1 MRKKIISMLLAIS
14 VIITG
19 ICSCSSKTD
28 VNSSANSSTS
38 SSTNEVMLKVTET
51 LSNDG
56 QTKLYKSEDLKVI
69 ALASAPTQIIKWRFS
84 KPYEGEDKVVT
95 LKLSRIA
102 SSVKAEKESE
112 GHKMADN
119 SSDVEVSATLKNGDT
134 EISFE
139 VPKEAITEAKEM
151 EVELPKDVEVKEVVA
166 EEANT
171 TDSTTQVATTTSKA
185 PETTTVKETTTT
197 PATTKKPEET
207 KAPETTATTTVT
219 TTSVPVTEAP
229 KPKWTEEKMDTTKM
243 YVSVESCYAREE
255 AVLGA
260 TTSKLY
266 YFADEVDVVAKTDT
280 SYYKLKD
287 GTFIHSDYLVTSKP
301 QATTVAP
308 ATEKPKPQVTTTV
321 TTTTS
326 KPAETTP
333 PKAEPKYA
341 PNGEKIDDEV
351 AAHIDEVWKETYYD
365 KPKKAWS
372 RCNLLAIRKY
382 PVPYYG
388 TIMEILYQ
396 LDEISIVGETDNG
409 YAITSNGYYVYY
421 EYIATEDNA
430 NYPYIP
436 KLENTEARY

>member
-28 VNSSANSSTS
+28 VNSSTNSSTS
-38 SSTNEVMLKVTET
+38 SSTSEVTLKVTET

-69 ALASAPTQIIKWRFS
+69 ALTSAPTQIIKWRFS

-171 TDSTTQVATTTSKA
+171 TDSTTQVATTTSKT
-185 PETTTVKETTTT
+185 PETTTVKENTTT
-197 PATTKKPEET
+197 PATTKKPEDT

-280 SYYKLKD
+280 GYYKLKD
-287 GTFIHSDYLVTSKP
+287 GTFIHSDYLSVSKP
-301 QATTVAP
+301 QTTTVAP

-321 TTTTS
+321 TTTS

-333 PKAEPKYA
+333 PKSEPKYT
-341 PNGEKIDDEV
+341 PNGERIPDELAEFV
-351 AAHIDEVWKETYYD
+351 DEIWTEKYYD
-365 KPKKAWS
+365 KPVKKWVTTVIGYAS
-372 RCNLLAIRKY
+372 KY
-382 PVPYYG
+382 PIPIYSPYDYTLHFG
-388 TIMEILYQ
+388 F
-396 LDEISIVGETDNG
+396 SVIVIGETNND
-409 YAITSNGYYVYY
+409 YFITDDGHYFETYCLVDHEPS
-421 EYIATEDNA
+421 ESEKI
-430 NYPYIP
+430 
-436 KLENTEARY
+436 

>member
-28 VNSSANSSTS
+28 VNSSTNSSTS

-69 ALASAPTQIIKWRFS
+69 ALTSAPTQIIKWRFS

-119 SSDVEVSATLKNGDT
+119 NSDVEVSATLKNGDT

-219 TTSVPVTEAP
+219 TTAVPVTEAP
-229 KPKWTEEKMDTTKM
+229 KPKWTEEKMDTTTM
-243 YVSVESCYAREE
+243 YVSVESCYSREE

-280 SYYKLKD
+280 GYYKLKD
-287 GTFIHSDYLVTSKP
+287 GTFIHSDYLTPSKP
-301 QATTVAP
+301 ETTTSAP
-308 ATEKPKPQVTTTV
+308 VTEKPKPVTT

-333 PKAEPKYA
+333 PKSEPKYA

-351 AAHIDEVWKETYYD
+351 AEHIDEVWTETYYD

-372 RCNLLAIRKY
+372 RCDLLRVRKY
-382 PVPYYG
+382 PVPYWASIVN
-388 TIMEILYQ
+388 TLYQ
-396 LDEISIVGETDNG
+396 LDELSIIGETSSG
-409 YAITSNGYYVYY
+409 YAITSDGYYVYY

-430 NYPYIP
+430 NYPYIA
-436 KLENTEARY
+436 KLEDKEAKY

>member
-28 VNSSANSSTS
+28 VNSSTNSSTS

-69 ALASAPTQIIKWRFS
+69 ALTSAPTQIIKWRFS

-171 TDSTTQVATTTSKA
+171 TDSTTQVATTTSKT

-219 TTSVPVTEAP
+219 TTAVPVTEAP
-229 KPKWTEEKMDTTKM
+229 KPKWTEEKMDTTKI

-255 AVLGA
+255 AILGA

-280 SYYKLKD
+280 GYYKLKD
-287 GTFIHSDYLVTSKP
+287 GTFIHSDYLTTSKP
-301 QATTVAP
+301 QTTTTAP

-321 TTTTS
+321 TTTS

-341 PNGEKIDDEV
+341 PNGEKIDDFV
-351 AAHIDEVWKETYYD
+351 AEHIDEVWTEEMFD
-365 KPKKAWS
+365 KPKEVRTISEWLCA
-372 RCNLLAIRKY
+372 RKY
-382 PVPYYG
+382 PIPMYG
-388 TIMEILYQ
+388 VIQKQYWFADSLVIIGKTNNNYF
-396 LDEISIVGETDNG
+396 
-409 YAITSNGYYVYY
+409 ITSDYYYVYS
-421 EYIATEDNA
+421 EYVIESKD
-430 NYPYIP
+430 PP
-436 KLENTEARY
+436 KLGTAIEPIPQY

>member
-28 VNSSANSSTS
+28 VNSSTNSSTS
-38 SSTNEVMLKVTET
+38 SSTNEVTLKVTET

-69 ALASAPTQIIKWRFS
+69 ALTSAPTQIIKWRFS

-171 TDSTTQVATTTSKA
+171 TDSTTQVATTTSKT

-197 PATTKKPEET
+197 LATTKKPEET

-219 TTSVPVTEAP
+219 TTAVPVTEAP

-280 SYYKLKD
+280 GYYKLKD

-301 QATTVAP
+301 QTTTAAP
-308 ATEKPKPQVTTTV
+308 ATEKPKPQVTTAS
-321 TTTTS
+321 TTTS

-341 PNGEKIDDEV
+341 PNGEKIDDFV
-351 AAHIDEVWKETYYD
+351 ASHIDEVWTEEMFD
-365 KPKKAWS
+365 KPKKVFVKS
-372 RCNLLAIRKY
+372 ENLRANNY
-382 PVPYYG
+382 PVPLYSDIMALYLFADSLYIIGKTNNNYY
-388 TIMEILYQ
+388 
-396 LDEISIVGETDNG
+396 
-409 YAITSNGYYVYY
+409 ITSDYYYVYCDY
-421 EYIATEDNA
+421 VFEGDKPLPKEYLI
-430 NYPYIP
+430 
-436 KLENTEARY
+436 KENPIY

>member
-28 VNSSANSSTS
+28 VNSSTNSSTS
-38 SSTNEVMLKVTET
+38 SSTNEVTLKVTET

-69 ALASAPTQIIKWRFS
+69 ALTSAPTQIIKWRFS

-171 TDSTTQVATTTSKA
+171 TDSTTQVATTTSKT

-219 TTSVPVTEAP
+219 TTAVPVTEVP

-266 YFADEVDVVAKTDT
+266 YFADEVDVVAKTNT
-280 SYYKLKD
+280 GYYKLKD

-301 QATTVAP
+301 QTTTAAP

-321 TTTTS
+321 TTTS

-333 PKAEPKYA
+333 PKTEPKYA
-341 PNGEKIDDEV
+341 PNGEKIDDKV
-351 AAHIDEVWKETYYD
+351 AAHIDEVWTETYYG
-365 KPKKAWS
+365 KTKKAWA
-372 RCNLLAIRKY
+372 RCDLLAIRKY

-388 TIMEILYQ
+388 TIMKILYQ
-396 LDEISIVGETDNG
+396 LDEISIIGETNNG
-409 YAITSNGYYVYY
+409 YAITSDGYYVYY

-436 KLENTEARY
+436 KLENTEAKY

>member
-1 MRKKIISMLLAIS
+1 MKKKIISMLLAIS

-28 VNSSANSSTS
+28 VNSSTNSSTS

-69 ALASAPTQIIKWRFS
+69 ALTSAPTQIIKWRFS

-102 SSVKAEKESE
+102 SSIKAEKESE

-119 SSDVEVSATLKNGDT
+119 SSNVEVSATLKNGDT

-171 TDSTTQVATTTSKA
+171 TDSTTQVATTTSKT
-185 PETTTVKETTTT
+185 PETTTVKENTTT

-219 TTSVPVTEAP
+219 TTAVPVTEAP

-266 YFADEVDVVAKTDT
+266 YFADEVDIVAKTDT
-280 SYYKLKD
+280 GYYKLKD

-301 QATTVAP
+301 QTTTAAP

-321 TTTTS
+321 TTTS

-341 PNGEKIDDEV
+341 PNGERIPDELAEFV
-351 AAHIDEVWKETYYD
+351 DEVWTEKYYD
-365 KPKKAWS
+365 KPVKKWVITMFGYA
-372 RCNLLAIRKY
+372 LQY
-382 PVPYYG
+382 PISVYSPYDY
-388 TIMEILYQ
+388 ILRFGFSV
-396 LDEISIVGETDNG
+396 EVIGETNNNYFIADDG
-409 YAITSNGYYVYY
+409 HYFGTYCLVDY
-421 EYIATEDNA
+421 EPSEADR
-430 NYPYIP
+430 PY
-436 KLENTEARY
+436 

>member
-28 VNSSANSSTS
+28 VDSNVTSSSTS
-38 SSTNEVMLKVTET
+38 SSTSEVTLKVTET

-56 QTKLYKSEDLKVI
+56 QSKLYKSEDLKVI
-69 ALASAPTQIIKWRFS
+69 VLTSAPTQIIKWRFS

-139 VPKEAITEAKEM
+139 VPKEAITKAKEM

-171 TDSTTQVATTTSKA
+171 TDSTTQVATTTSKT

-197 PATTKKPEET
+197 LATTKKPEET

-219 TTSVPVTEAP
+219 TTAVPVTEAP

-280 SYYKLKD
+280 GYYKLKD
-287 GTFIHSDYLVTSKP
+287 STFIHSDYLTTSKP
-301 QATTVAP
+301 QTTTTAP

-321 TTTTS
+321 TTTS

-333 PKAEPKYA
+333 PKTEPKYA
-341 PNGEKIDDEV
+341 PNGEKIDDFV
-351 AAHIDEVWKETYYD
+351 AEHIDEVWTEEMFD
-365 KPKKAWS
+365 KPKEVRTISEMLYA
-372 RCNLLAIRKY
+372 RKY
-382 PVPYYG
+382 PVPMYG
-388 TIMEILYQ
+388 IIQKEYWFADSLVIIGKTNNNYF
-396 LDEISIVGETDNG
+396 
-409 YAITSNGYYVYY
+409 ITSDYYYVYS
-421 EYIATEDNA
+421 EYVIESKD
-430 NYPYIP
+430 PP
-436 KLENTEARY
+436 KLGTAIEPIPQY

>member
-28 VNSSANSSTS
+28 VNSSTNSSTS

-69 ALASAPTQIIKWRFS
+69 ALTSAPTQIIKWRFS

-119 SSDVEVSATLKNGDT
+119 SSNVEVSATLKNGDT

-171 TDSTTQVATTTSKA
+171 TDSTTQVATTTSKT

-197 PATTKKPEET
+197 PATTKKSEET

-219 TTSVPVTEAP
+219 TTAVPVTEAP

-280 SYYKLKD
+280 GYYKLKD
-287 GTFIHSDYLVTSKP
+287 GTFIHSDYLTTSKP
-301 QATTVAP
+301 QTTTVAP

-321 TTTTS
+321 TTTS

-341 PNGEKIDDEV
+341 PNGEKIDDFV
-351 AAHIDEVWKETYYD
+351 ASQIDEVWTEKMFD
-365 KPKKAWS
+365 NPKNVWTKSEILRA
-372 RCNLLAIRKY
+372 RKY
-382 PVPYYG
+382 PIPMYG
-388 TIMEILYQ
+388 
-396 LDEISIVGETDNG
+396 SIQKQYWFADPLIIIGETNNN
-409 YAITSNGYYVYY
+409 YFITSDHYYVYC
-421 EYIATEDNA
+421 EYVVESKDPPELGTGIEPVPQ
-430 NYPYIP
+430 Y
-436 KLENTEARY
+436 

>member
-28 VNSSANSSTS
+28 VNSSTNSSTS

-69 ALASAPTQIIKWRFS
+69 ALTSAPTQIIKWRFS

-171 TDSTTQVATTTSKA
+171 TDSTTQVATTTSK
-185 PETTTVKETTTT
+185 T
-197 PATTKKPEET
+197 
-207 KAPETTATTTVT
+207 PETTATTTVT
-219 TTSVPVTEAP
+219 TTAVPVTEAP

-280 SYYKLKD
+280 GYYKLKD
-287 GTFIHSDYLVTSKP
+287 GTFIHSDYLTTSKP
-301 QATTVAP
+301 QTTTTAP

-321 TTTTS
+321 TTTS

-341 PNGEKIDDEV
+341 PNGEKIDDFV
-351 AAHIDEVWKETYYD
+351 AAHIDEVWTEEMFD
-365 KPKKAWS
+365 KPKKVFV
-372 RCNLLAIRKY
+372 RTENLNARNY
-382 PVPYYG
+382 PVPLYSDIMALYLFADSLYIIGKTNNNYY
-388 TIMEILYQ
+388 
-396 LDEISIVGETDNG
+396 
-409 YAITSNGYYVYY
+409 ITSDNYYVYCDY
-421 EYIATEDNA
+421 VFEGKDPLPLEDMIEEDPI
-430 NYPYIP
+430 Y
-436 KLENTEARY
+436 

>member
-28 VNSSANSSTS
+28 VNSSTNSSTS
-38 SSTNEVMLKVTET
+38 SSTNEVTLKVTET

-69 ALASAPTQIIKWRFS
+69 ALTSAPTQIIKWRFS
-84 KPYEGEDKVVT
+84 KPYKGEDKVVT

-166 EEANT
+166 EEADT
-171 TDSTTQVATTTSKA
+171 TDSTTQVATTTSKT

-219 TTSVPVTEAP
+219 TTAVPVTEAP

-280 SYYKLKD
+280 GYYKLKD
-287 GTFIHSDYLVTSKP
+287 GTFIHADYLTVSKP
-301 QATTVAP
+301 QTTTTAP

-321 TTTTS
+321 TTTS

-341 PNGEKIDDEV
+341 PNGERIPDELAEFV
-351 AAHIDEVWKETYYD
+351 DEVWTEKYYD
-365 KPKKAWS
+365 KPVKKW
-372 RCNLLAIRKY
+372 
-382 PVPYYG
+382 VV
-388 TIMEILYQ
+388 TIMGYAFHYPIPIYGQVEYTLHFGFSVMIIGETNNDYFISNDGYYFEAYSLI
-396 LDEISIVGETDNG
+396 DHEPSKSEEIS
-409 YAITSNGYYVYY
+409 
-421 EYIATEDNA
+421 
-430 NYPYIP
+430 
-436 KLENTEARY
+436 

>member
-1 MRKKIISMLLAIS
+1 MKKKIISMLLAIS

-28 VNSSANSSTS
+28 VNSSTNSSTS

-69 ALASAPTQIIKWRFS
+69 ALTSAPTQIIKWRFS

-166 EEANT
+166 EEADT

-219 TTSVPVTEAP
+219 TTAVPVTEAP

-280 SYYKLKD
+280 GYYKLKD

-301 QATTVAP
+301 QTTTAAP
-308 ATEKPKPQVTTTV
+308 ATEKPKPQVTTKV
-321 TTTTS
+321 TTTS

-341 PNGEKIDDEV
+341 PNGEKIDDFV
-351 AAHIDEVWKETYYD
+351 AEHIDEVWTEKMFD
-365 KPKKAWS
+365 KPKNARTITEVLS
-372 RCNLLAIRKY
+372 AREY
-382 PVPYYG
+382 PVPLYS
-388 TIMEILYQ
+388 EIQKTYWFADALV
-396 LDEISIVGETDNG
+396 IIGETSNN
-409 YAITSNGYYVYY
+409 YYITSDYYYVYSKY
-421 EYIATEDNA
+421 VIESD
-430 NYPYIP
+430 YPP
-436 KLENTEARY
+436 KLGTSIEHDPKY

>member
-28 VNSSANSSTS
+28 VNSSTNSSTS
-38 SSTNEVMLKVTET
+38 SSTNEVTLKVTET

-69 ALASAPTQIIKWRFS
+69 ALTSAPTQIIKWRFS

-171 TDSTTQVATTTSKA
+171 TDSTTQVATTTSKT

-197 PATTKKPEET
+197 QATTKKPEET

-280 SYYKLKD
+280 GYYKLKD
-287 GTFIHSDYLVTSKP
+287 GTFIHSDYLTTSKP
-301 QATTVAP
+301 QTTTTAP
-308 ATEKPKPQVTTTV
+308 ATEKPKPQENVEAQKYPNLYKNAAKYGIDIDSMEEIDKRIYEDIFTAGP
-321 TTTTS
+321 TS
-326 KPAETTP
+326 TWSETTIST
-333 PKAEPKYA
+333 KVSY
-341 PNGEKIDDEV
+341 I
-351 AAHIDEVWKETYYD
+351 IYETYF
-365 KPKKAWS
+365 PKLWAY
-372 RCNLLAIRKY
+372 RQADHF
-382 PVPYYG
+382 PVALPFG
-388 TIMEILYQ
+388 TKLT
-396 LDEISIVGETDNG
+396 LVAKTD
-409 YAITSNGYYVYY
+409 TGYYLTDTNVYIY
-421 EYIATEDNA
+421 EAFISDNL
-430 NYPYIP
+430 PSTP
-436 KLENTEARY
+436 LEMTVELLGY

>member
-28 VNSSANSSTS
+28 VNSSTTSSSTS
-38 SSTNEVMLKVTET
+38 SSTSEVTLKVTET

-56 QTKLYKSEDLKVI
+56 KTKLYKSEDLKVI
-69 ALASAPTQIIKWRFS
+69 ALTSAPTQIIKWRFS

-95 LKLSRIA
+95 LKLNRTA

-166 EEANT
+166 EEVDT
-171 TDSTTQVATTTSKA
+171 TDSTTQVATTTSKT

-207 KAPETTATTTVT
+207 KAPETTVT
-219 TTSVPVTEAP
+219 TTAVPVTEAP

-280 SYYKLKD
+280 GYYKLKD
-287 GTFIHSDYLVTSKP
+287 GTFIHSDYLTTSKP
-301 QATTVAP
+301 QTTTAAP
-308 ATEKPKPQVTTTV
+308 ATEKPKQQENVEAQKYPNLYKNAAKYGIDIDSMEEIDKRIYEDIFTV
-321 TTTTS
+321 GPTS
-326 KPAETTP
+326 TWSETTISSKVSYIIYESYF
-333 PKAEPKYA
+333 PKLWAYRQADHFP
-341 PNGEKIDDEV
+341 V
-351 AAHIDEVWKETYYD
+351 AL
-365 KPKKAWS
+365 PF
-372 RCNLLAIRKY
+372 
-382 PVPYYG
+382 G
-388 TIMEILYQ
+388 TKLT
-396 LDEISIVGETDNG
+396 LVAKTD
-409 YAITSNGYYVYY
+409 TGYYLTDTNVYIY
-421 EYIATEDNA
+421 EAFISDNLPTA
-430 NYPYIP
+430 P
-436 KLENTEARY
+436 LEMTVELLGY

>member
-28 VNSSANSSTS
+28 VNSSTNSSTS

-69 ALASAPTQIIKWRFS
+69 ALTSAPTQIIKWRFS

-171 TDSTTQVATTTSKA
+171 TDSTTQVATTTSKT
-185 PETTTVKETTTT
+185 PETTTVKENTTT

-219 TTSVPVTEAP
+219 TTAVPVTEAP

-255 AVLGA
+255 AILGA

-280 SYYKLKD
+280 GYYKLKD

-301 QATTVAP
+301 QTTTVAP
-308 ATEKPKPQVTTTV
+308 ATEKPKPA

-351 AAHIDEVWKETYYD
+351 AAHIDEVWTETYYD

-372 RCNLLAIRKY
+372 RCDLLRVRKY
-382 PVPYYG
+382 PVPYWSSIVN
-388 TIMEILYQ
+388 TLYQ
-396 LDEISIVGETDNG
+396 LDELSIIGETSSG
-409 YAITSNGYYVYY
+409 YAITSDGYYVYY

-430 NYPYIP
+430 NYPYIA
-436 KLENTEARY
+436 KLEDKEAKY

>member
-28 VNSSANSSTS
+28 VNSSTSSSTS

-69 ALASAPTQIIKWRFS
+69 ALTSAPTQIIKWRFS

-171 TDSTTQVATTTSKA
+171 TDSTTQVATTTSKT
-185 PETTTVKETTTT
+185 PETTTVKENTTT

-207 KAPETTATTTVT
+207 KAPETIATTTVT
-219 TTSVPVTEAP
+219 TTAVPVTEAP

-280 SYYKLKD
+280 GYYKLKD

-301 QATTVAP
+301 QTTTVAP
-308 ATEKPKPQVTTTV
+308 ATEKPKPA

-341 PNGEKIDDEV
+341 PNGEKIDDFV
-351 AAHIDEVWKETYYD
+351 ASQIDEVWTEEMFD
-365 KPKKAWS
+365 KPKKVFVKTRILRA
-372 RCNLLAIRKY
+372 REY
-382 PVPYYG
+382 PVPLYADP
-388 TIMEILYQ
+388 MILY
-396 LDEISIVGETDNG
+396 LFADSLYIIGKTNNN
-409 YAITSNGYYVYY
+409 YYITSDYYYVYSDY
-421 EYIATEDNA
+421 VFEGKDPLPLEDIIDGNPT
-430 NYPYIP
+430 Y
-436 KLENTEARY
+436 

>member
-38 SSTNEVMLKVTET
+38 SSTSEVTLKVTET

-69 ALASAPTQIIKWRFS
+69 ALTSAPTQIIKWRFS

-95 LKLSRIA
+95 LKLSRTA

-119 SSDVEVSATLKNGDT
+119 STDVEVSATLKNGDT

-139 VPKEAITEAKEM
+139 VPKQAIAEAKEM

-171 TDSTTQVATTTSKA
+171 TDSTTQVATTTSKT

-219 TTSVPVTEAP
+219 TTAVPVTEAP

-280 SYYKLKD
+280 GYYKLKD
-287 GTFIHSDYLVTSKP
+287 GTFIHGDYLSVSKP
-301 QATTVAP
+301 QTTTTAP

-341 PNGEKIDDEV
+341 PNGKKIDDEV
-351 AAHIDEVWKETYYD
+351 AAHIDEVWTETYYD

-372 RCNLLAIRKY
+372 RCDLLRVRNY
-382 PVPYYG
+382 PVPYWG
-388 TIMEILYQ
+388 KVINTLYQ
-396 LDEISIVGETDNG
+396 LDELLIIGETNNG
-409 YAITSNGYYVYY
+409 YAITSDGCYVYY

-430 NYPYIP
+430 NYPYIES
-436 KLENTEARY
+436 LEETNARY

>member
-28 VNSSANSSTS
+28 VNSSTNSSTS

-69 ALASAPTQIIKWRFS
+69 ALTSAPTQIIKWRFS

-171 TDSTTQVATTTSKA
+171 TDSTTQVATTTSKT
-185 PETTTVKETTTT
+185 PETTTVKENTTT

-207 KAPETTATTTVT
+207 KALETTATTTIT
-219 TTSVPVTEAP
+219 TTAVPVTEAP
-229 KPKWTEEKMDTTKM
+229 KPKWAEEKMDTTKM

-280 SYYKLKD
+280 GYYKLKD
-287 GTFIHSDYLVTSKP
+287 GTFIHSDYLTTSKP
-301 QATTVAP
+301 QTTTAAP

-321 TTTTS
+321 TTTS

-341 PNGEKIDDEV
+341 PNGKKIDDFV
-351 AAHIDEVWKETYYD
+351 AAHIDEVWTEEMFD
-365 KPKKAWS
+365 KPKKVFV
-372 RCNLLAIRKY
+372 RTENLNARNY
-382 PVPYYG
+382 PVPLYSDIMALYLFADSLYIIGKTNNNYY
-388 TIMEILYQ
+388 
-396 LDEISIVGETDNG
+396 
-409 YAITSNGYYVYY
+409 ITSDNYYVYCDY
-421 EYIATEDNA
+421 VFEGKDPLPLEDMIEEDPI
-430 NYPYIP
+430 Y
-436 KLENTEARY
+436 

>member
-1 MRKKIISMLLAIS
+1 MRKKIIGMLLAIS

-28 VNSSANSSTS
+28 VNSSTNSSTS

-69 ALASAPTQIIKWRFS
+69 ALTSAPTQIIKWRFS

-185 PETTTVKETTTT
+185 PETTTVKENTTT

-219 TTSVPVTEAP
+219 TTAVPVTEAP

-280 SYYKLKD
+280 GYYKLKD

-301 QATTVAP
+301 QTTTTAP

-321 TTTTS
+321 TTTST
-326 KPAETTP
+326 PAETTP

-341 PNGEKIDDEV
+341 PNGEKIDDLP
-351 AAHIDEVWKETYYD
+351 ASMIDEVWTETMFD
-365 KPKKAWS
+365 KPKKVWTKS
-372 RCNLLAIRKY
+372 RILRARKY
-382 PVPYYG
+382 PIPMYG
-388 TIMEILYQ
+388 VTQKQYWFTDPLVII
-396 LDEISIVGETDNG
+396 GETNNN
-409 YAITSNGYYVYY
+409 YFITSDYYYVYR
-421 EYIATEDNA
+421 EYVVESKDPPELGTDIEPITH
-430 NYPYIP
+430 Y
-436 KLENTEARY
+436 

>member
-19 ICSCSSKTD
+19 ICSCNSKTD
-28 VNSSANSSTS
+28 VNSSTNSSTS

-69 ALASAPTQIIKWRFS
+69 ALTSAPTQIIKWRFS

-171 TDSTTQVATTTSKA
+171 TDSTTQVATTTSK
-185 PETTTVKETTTT
+185 T
-197 PATTKKPEET
+197 
-207 KAPETTATTTVT
+207 PETTATTTVT
-219 TTSVPVTEAP
+219 TTAVPVTEAP

-287 GTFIHSDYLVTSKP
+287 GTFIHSDYLTTSKP
-301 QATTVAP
+301 QTTTAAP

-321 TTTTS
+321 TTTS

-341 PNGEKIDDEV
+341 PNGEKIDDFV
-351 AAHIDEVWKETYYD
+351 ASHIDEVWTEEMFD
-365 KPKKAWS
+365 KPKKVFVKS
-372 RCNLLAIRKY
+372 ENLRANNY
-382 PVPYYG
+382 PVPLYSDIMALYLFADSLYIIGKTNNNYY
-388 TIMEILYQ
+388 
-396 LDEISIVGETDNG
+396 
-409 YAITSNGYYVYY
+409 ITSDYYYVYCDY
-421 EYIATEDNA
+421 VFEGDKPLPKEYLI
-430 NYPYIP
+430 
-436 KLENTEARY
+436 KENPIY

>member
-28 VNSSANSSTS
+28 VNSSTNSSTS
-38 SSTNEVMLKVTET
+38 SSTNEVTLKVTET

-69 ALASAPTQIIKWRFS
+69 ALTSAPTQIIKWRFS

-171 TDSTTQVATTTSKA
+171 TDSTTQVATTTSKT

-219 TTSVPVTEAP
+219 TTAVPVTEAP

-255 AVLGA
+255 AILGA

-266 YFADEVDVVAKTDT
+266 YFADEVDVVAKTNT
-280 SYYKLKD
+280 GYYKLKD

-301 QATTVAP
+301 QTTTAAP

-321 TTTTS
+321 TTTS

-333 PKAEPKYA
+333 PKTEPKYA
-341 PNGEKIDDEV
+341 PNGEKIDDFV
-351 AAHIDEVWKETYYD
+351 AEHIDEVWTEEMFD
-365 KPKKAWS
+365 KPKEVRTISEMLYA
-372 RCNLLAIRKY
+372 RKY
-382 PVPYYG
+382 PVPMYG
-388 TIMEILYQ
+388 IIQKEYWFADSLVIIGKTNNNYF
-396 LDEISIVGETDNG
+396 
-409 YAITSNGYYVYY
+409 ITSDYYYVYS
-421 EYIATEDNA
+421 EYVIESKD
-430 NYPYIP
+430 PP
-436 KLENTEARY
+436 KLGTAIEPIPQY

>member
-28 VNSSANSSTS
+28 VNSSTNSSTS
-38 SSTNEVMLKVTET
+38 SSTNEVTLKVTET

-69 ALASAPTQIIKWRFS
+69 ALTSAPTQIIKWRFS

-171 TDSTTQVATTTSKA
+171 TDSATQVATTTSKT

-219 TTSVPVTEAP
+219 TTAVPVTEAP

-280 SYYKLKD
+280 GYYKLKD

-301 QATTVAP
+301 QTTTVAP

-321 TTTTS
+321 TTTS

-341 PNGEKIDDEV
+341 PNGEKIDDFV
-351 AAHIDEVWKETYYD
+351 ASHIDEVWTEEMFT
-365 KPKKAWS
+365 KPKKVWTRSERLYA
-372 RCNLLAIRKY
+372 RNY
-382 PVPYYG
+382 PVPMYSEVLRQYWFADPLVIIG
-388 TIMEILYQ
+388 KTNNNYF
-396 LDEISIVGETDNG
+396 
-409 YAITSNGYYVYY
+409 ITSDYYYIY
-421 EYIATEDNA
+421 SEYVVESKD
-430 NYPYIP
+430 PP
-436 KLENTEARY
+436 KLGTGIEPIPHY